1 MSTVYLNGNFIPL
14 EKAQVSVLD
23 RGFTFADGVYEIIPV
38 FSGQPFRLT
47 EHLNRLRHSLDGIS
61 LELDYDGGKWQ
72 SLIDELLSLN
82 RIKEDSSIYIQVTRG
97 VDERN
102 HFYQADF
109 TPTVFIFCKPL
120 QQMDVSRGVSAILH
134 EDIRWQYCHIKA
146 VALLPNVLLKQL
158 ARDKDGSHEAIL
170 YRDGHITE
178 GAASNVFIVSDNTV
192 RTPPKSNRLLP
203 GITRDLVV
211 ELIRESDYQCLEIPV
226 TKSELLQAGEIWL
239 TSSTL
244 GIAPLV
250 RLDGRPLGDG
260 KPGPVWQ
267 DVNAIYQASKRN
279 QSPPLESILTP
290 NILQ

>member
-1 MSTVYLNGNFIPL
+1 MSMVYLNGNFIPL

-47 EHLNRLRHSLDGIS
+47 EHLNRLRNSLDGIS
-61 LELDYDGGKWQ
+61 LVLDYDGGKWQ

-82 RIKEDSSIYIQVTRG
+82 QVTEDSSIYIQVTRG

-102 HFYQADF
+102 HFYQTVF
-109 TPTVFIFCKPL
+109 TPTVFMFCKPL
-120 QQMDVSRGVSAILH
+120 QQMEVSRGVSAILH
-134 EDIRWQYCHIKA
+134 EDIRWEYCHIKA
-146 VALLPNVLLKQL
+146 VALLPNVLLKQR
-158 ARDKDGSHEAIL
+158 AREKDNSLEAIL
-170 YRDGHITE
+170 YRDGYITE
-178 GAASNVFIVSDNTV
+178 GAASNVFIVKDNTV

-211 ELIRESDYQCLEIPV
+211 ELIRESDYQCLEVPV
-226 TKSELLQAGEIWL
+226 TKSELLQADEIWL

-250 RLDGRPLGDG
+250 RLDGRSLGDG
-260 KPGPVWQ
+260 KPGPVWH
-267 DVNAIYQASKRN
+267 DVNAIYQAFKNSAGERKT
-279 QSPPLESILTP
+279 LV
-290 NILQ
+290 

>member
-1 MSTVYLNGNFIPL
+1 MSMVYLNGDFIPL

-47 EHLNRLRHSLDGIS
+47 EHLNRLRNSLDGIS
-61 LELDYDGGKWQ
+61 LELDYDREKWQ
-72 SLIDELLSLN
+72 SLVDKLLNLN
-82 RIKEDSSIYIQVTRG
+82 QVAEDSSIYIQVTRG
-97 VDERN
+97 VGERN
-102 HFYQADF
+102 HFYQAGF

-158 ARDKDGSHEAIL
+158 ARDKDGSLEAIL
-170 YRDGHITE
+170 YRDGYITE
-178 GAASNVFIVSDNTV
+178 GAASNVFIVSDNAV

-211 ELIRESDYQCLEIPV
+211 ELIRETDYQCLDVPV
-226 TKSELLQAGEIWL
+226 TKSELLQADEIWL

-267 DVNAIYQASKRN
+267 DVNAIYQVFKKSAGERK
-279 QSPPLESILTP
+279 TP
-290 NILQ
+290 V

>member
-1 MSTVYLNGNFIPL
+1 MSMVYLNGEFIPL

-47 EHLNRLRHSLDGIS
+47 EHLNRLRNSLDGIS
-61 LELDYDGGKWQ
+61 LELDYDREKWQ
-72 SLIDELLSLN
+72 SLVDKLLNLN
-82 RIKEDSSIYIQVTRG
+82 QVAEDSSIYIQVTRG
-97 VDERN
+97 VGERN
-102 HFYQADF
+102 HFYQAGF

-158 ARDKDGSHEAIL
+158 ARDKDGSLEAIL
-170 YRDGHITE
+170 YRDGYITE
-178 GAASNVFIVSDNTV
+178 GAASNVFIVSDDTV
-192 RTPPKSNRLLP
+192 TTPPKSNRLLP

-211 ELIRESDYQCLEIPV
+211 ELIRKSDYQCLEVPV
-226 TKSELLQAGEIWL
+226 TRTELLQADEIWI

-244 GIAPLV
+244 GIAPVV
-250 RLDGRPLGDG
+250 RLDGKPVSGGR
-260 KPGPVWQ
+260 PGPVWH
-267 DVNAIYQASKRN
+267 DVNAIYQVFKKSAGERKI
-279 QSPPLESILTP
+279 PV
-290 NILQ
+290 

>member
-1 MSTVYLNGNFIPL
+1 MSMVYLNGDFIPL

-47 EHLNRLRHSLDGIS
+47 EHLNRLRNSLDGIS
-61 LELDYDGGKWQ
+61 LELDYDREKWQ
-72 SLIDELLSLN
+72 SLVDKLLNLN
-82 RIKEDSSIYIQVTRG
+82 QVAEDSSIYIQVTRG
-97 VDERN
+97 VGERN
-102 HFYQADF
+102 HFYQAGF

-158 ARDKDGSHEAIL
+158 ARDKDGSLEAIL
-170 YRDGHITE
+170 YRDGYITE
-178 GAASNVFIVSDNTV
+178 GAASNVFIVSDNAV

-211 ELIRESDYQCLEIPV
+211 ELIRETDYQCLEVPV
-226 TKSELLQAGEIWL
+226 TKSELLQADEIWL

-267 DVNAIYQASKRN
+267 DVNAIYQVFKKSAGERK
-279 QSPPLESILTP
+279 TP
-290 NILQ
+290 V

>member
-1 MSTVYLNGNFIPL
+1 MVYLNGDFIPL

-47 EHLNRLRHSLDGIS
+47 EHLNRLRNSLDGIS
-61 LELDYDGGKWQ
+61 LELDYDREKWQ
-72 SLIDELLSLN
+72 SLVDKLLNLN
-82 RIKEDSSIYIQVTRG
+82 QVAEDSSIYIQVTRG
-97 VDERN
+97 VGERN
-102 HFYQADF
+102 HFYQAGF

-158 ARDKDGSHEAIL
+158 ARDKDGSLEAIL
-170 YRDGHITE
+170 YRDGYITE
-178 GAASNVFIVSDNTV
+178 GAASNVFIVSDNAV

-211 ELIRESDYQCLEIPV
+211 ELIRETDYQCLEVPV
-226 TKSELLQAGEIWL
+226 TKSELLQADEIWL

-244 GIAPLV
+244 GIAPVV

-267 DVNAIYQASKRN
+267 DVNAIYQVFKKSAGERK
-279 QSPPLESILTP
+279 TP
-290 NILQ
+290 V

>member
-1 MSTVYLNGNFIPL
+1 MSMVYLNGDFIPL

-47 EHLNRLRHSLDGIS
+47 EHLNRLRNSLDGIS
-61 LELDYDGGKWQ
+61 LELDYDGEKWQ
-72 SLIDELLSLN
+72 SLVDKLLNLN
-82 RIKEDSSIYIQVTRG
+82 QVAEDSSIYIQVTRG
-97 VDERN
+97 VGERN
-102 HFYQADF
+102 HFYQAGF

-158 ARDKDGSHEAIL
+158 ARDKDGSLEAIL
-170 YRDGHITE
+170 YRDGYITE
-178 GAASNVFIVSDNTV
+178 GAASNVFIVSDDTV
-192 RTPPKSNRLLP
+192 TTPPKSNRLLP

-211 ELIRESDYQCLEIPV
+211 ELIRESDYQCLEVPV
-226 TKSELLQAGEIWL
+226 TRTELLQADEIWI

-244 GIAPLV
+244 GIAPVV
-250 RLDGRPLGDG
+250 RLHGRPLGDG

-267 DVNAIYQASKRN
+267 DVNAIYQVFKKSAGERK
-279 QSPPLESILTP
+279 TP
-290 NILQ
+290 V